1 MQTRYFLASLLAAL
15 TLSGG
20 CARRE
25 KPAKAPVVETV
36 RTPESPTPPMPPAAA
51 RDLADVMA
59 STLRL
64 SSEQTVK
71 IRAIFSGTVEQVN
84 AARQKFPARSA
95 ALNAELRRINTA
107 SETQL
112 RTTLGAASYQEFQ
125 SKKRQIQAQMQQR
138 AVK

>member
-95 ALNAELRRINTA
+95 TLNAELRRINTA

>member
-1 MQTRYFLASLLAAL
+1 MRTRHFLASLLAAL
-15 TLSGG
+15 TLFSG

-25 KPAKAPVVETV
+25 KASKTPVVETM
-36 RTPESPTPPMPPAAA
+36 RSPDSPTPPAAA

-64 SSEQTVK
+64 TPDQT
-71 IRAIFSGTVEQVN
+71 IRIRQIFSGTVEQMN
-84 AARQKFPARSA
+84 AARQKHPAKSA
-95 ALNAELRRINTA
+95 ALNAELRRINAA

-112 RTTLGAASYQEFQ
+112 RTTLGAASYKEFQ
-125 SKKRQIQAQMQQR
+125 GKKRQIQAQMQQR

>member
-1 MQTRYFLASLLAAL
+1 MRFRHLLVLLGATGLIL
-15 TLSGG
+15 TSG

-25 KPAKAPVVETV
+25 KAGKAPVVETV
-36 RTPESPTPPMPPAAA
+36 RTRESPTPPTAA

-64 SSEQTVK
+64 TAEQTIK
-71 IRAIFSGTVEQVN
+71 IRSIFSGTVEQVN
-84 AARQKFPARSA
+84 AARQKFPAKSA

-112 RTTLGAASYQEFQ
+112 RTTLGAAGYREFQ
-125 SKKRQIQAQMQQR
+125 SKKRQIQAEMQQR

>member
-1 MQTRYFLASLLAAL
+1 MLTRHLLASLFAAL
-15 TLSGG
+15 TLFAG

-25 KPAKAPVVETV
+25 KTAKTPVVETV
-36 RTPESPTPPMPPAAA
+36 RTPDSPTPPAAA
-51 RDLADVMA
+51 RDLADVMT

-64 SSEQTVK
+64 SADQTVK
-71 IRAIFSGTVEQVN
+71 IREIFSSTVEQVN
-84 AARQKFPARSA
+84 AARQKFPAKSA

-125 SKKRQIQAQMQQR
+125 SKKRQIQAEMQQR
-138 AVK
+138 TVK